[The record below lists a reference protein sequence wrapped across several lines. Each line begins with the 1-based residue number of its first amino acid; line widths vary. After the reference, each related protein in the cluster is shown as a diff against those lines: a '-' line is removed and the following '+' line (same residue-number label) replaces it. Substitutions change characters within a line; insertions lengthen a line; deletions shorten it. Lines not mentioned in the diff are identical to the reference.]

1 MLDLDRVL
9 WLKLL
14 NLLGQPYIIM
24 SVWMS
29 RCTFKYFCIS
39 RKFKGNFARDL
50 DGEVFEW
57 VVMALFSLCI
67 GGTFGMFA
75 MFPLYLLSE
84 KGMDRDDRLSLTHT
98 CHVLFSI
105 RFCYTLPDGFPEYQ
119 KCGHLSYPPC
129 GLSLRRRSHSSW
141 DRAYWRGRILFS
153 RVYHFRRTNS
163 RRPHTHPISEINRL
177 ILLLDYDTIR
187 LIKGSIFEI
196 FRERI

>member
-1 MLDLDRVL
+1 
-9 WLKLL
+9 
-14 NLLGQPYIIM
+14 
-24 SVWMS
+24 MS

-57 VVMALFSLCI
+57 VVITLFSLCI

-84 KGMDRDDRLSLTHT
+84 KGMGPDDRLSPTHT

-119 KCGHLSYPPC
+119 KCGRLFYRPSWLSP
-129 GLSLRRRSHSSW
+129 GRKSHSS
-141 DRAYWRGRILFS
+141 RYRTRWRGRILFP
-153 RVYHFRRTNS
+153 RLHHFRRTTP
-163 RRPHTHPISEINRL
+163 RRVHTGPISEIHRL